1 MLERTFGYKGPI
13 PRISYSRYFM
23 SIDKINVFSLDAH
36 EKIYEESGSGFK
48 KLPCSRLNKELFE
61 CDKVK
66 KKGMS
71 RLKLLKNE
79 EPSRARDKNHTQGKT
94 HLSPPPQGFQATSG
108 NRTQHRK
115 ERRFNAP
122 TQPKIWPPPQTFQQA
137 AAGISSS
144 GEQLTNDH
152 RTDRG
157 SCSALECSRELCGKN
172 YDFSLSSEKVW
183 LNFDNDSVYMKPR
196 TQQWK
201 KGESLNSDKQ
211 DQDKEMQREKIIN
224 SWMQF
229 FG

>member
-13 PRISYSRYFM
+13 PRISYSRYM
-23 SIDKINVFSLDAH
+23 SIDKINVPSDAH
-36 EKIYEESGSGFK
+36 EKIYEDSGSGFK

-66 KKGMS
+66 KKGLP

-79 EPSRARDKNHTQGKT
+79 GPSWAGDKNHTQGKM
-94 HLSPPPQGFQATSG
+94 HLSPPSQGFQATSG

-115 ERRFNAP
+115 ERGFKAP

-144 GEQLTNDH
+144 SGEQSTNDH
-152 RTDRG
+152 RTDR
-157 SCSALECSRELCGKN
+157 SCRALEFSQQLCGKN
-172 YDFSLSSEKVW
+172 CDFSLSSEKVW
-183 LNFDNDSVYMKPR
+183 LNFDNDSVYMKPG

-211 DQDKEMQREKIIN
+211 DLDKEMQREKIIN

>member
-13 PRISYSRYFM
+13 PRISYSRYM
-23 SIDKINVFSLDAH
+23 SIDKINVTSDAH

-71 RLKLLKNE
+71 KLKLLKNE
-79 EPSRARDKNHTQGKT
+79 GRSRVGDKNHTQGKT

-115 ERRFNAP
+115 ERGFNAP
-122 TQPKIWPPPQTFQQA
+122 TQLKIWPPPQTFQQA
-137 AAGISSS
+137 AAGISS
-144 GEQLTNDH
+144 Q
-152 RTDRG
+152 
-157 SCSALECSRELCGKN
+157 
-172 YDFSLSSEKVW
+172 F
-183 LNFDNDSVYMKPR
+183 DSVYMKPG

-201 KGESLNSDKQ
+201 KRESLNSDKQ

>member
-13 PRISYSRYFM
+13 PRISYSRYM
-23 SIDKINVFSLDAH
+23 SIDKINVSSDAH

-48 KLPCSRLNKELFE
+48 KLPCSRLNKELSE

-71 RLKLLKNE
+71 RLKLLKNKG
-79 EPSRARDKNHTQGKT
+79 PSWAGDKNHTQVKT
-94 HLSPPPQGFQATSG
+94 HLSTSPQGFQATSG
-108 NRTQHRK
+108 NRTQRRK
-115 ERRFNAP
+115 EIGFNAP
-122 TQPKIWPPPQTFQQA
+122 TQPKIWPPPKIFQQT
-137 AAGISSS
+137 AAGIRSS
-144 GEQLTNDH
+144 GEQSTNDH

-157 SCSALECSRELCGKN
+157 SCSAHECSRELCGKN
-172 YDFSLSSEKVW
+172 FDFSLSSEKVW
-183 LNFDNDSVYMKPR
+183 LNFDNDSVYMKPG

-201 KGESLNSDKQ
+201 RSESLNSDKHN
-211 DQDKEMQREKIIN
+211 QDKEMQREKIIN

>member
-13 PRISYSRYFM
+13 PRISYSRYM

-71 RLKLLKNE
+71 SPKLLKNE
-79 EPSRARDKNHTQGKT
+79 GPSRAGDKNHTQGKT

-115 ERRFNAP
+115 ERGFNAP
-122 TQPKIWPPPQTFQQA
+122 TQPKIGPPPQTFQQA

-144 GEQLTNDH
+144 GEQSTNDH

-172 YDFSLSSEKVW
+172 YDFPLSSEKVW

-201 KGESLNSDKQ
+201 KRESLNSDKQ
-211 DQDKEMQREKIIN
+211 DQDKEMQRQKIIN